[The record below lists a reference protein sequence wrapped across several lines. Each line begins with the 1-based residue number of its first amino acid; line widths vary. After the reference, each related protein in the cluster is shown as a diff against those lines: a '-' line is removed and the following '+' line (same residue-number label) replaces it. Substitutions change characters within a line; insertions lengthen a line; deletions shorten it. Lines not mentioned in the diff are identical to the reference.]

1 MYPTAV
7 RGFKVECLPEKIK
20 LWDTSHCW
28 EAGTNLNNTDNK
40 NSPSVTKALSIN
52 VC

>member
-1 MYPTAV
+1 MYAFCFKLV
-7 RGFKVECLPEKIK
+7 RLPEKIK
-20 LWDTSHCW
+20 LRDTTCCW

>member
-1 MYPTAV
+1 MYDFC
-7 RGFKVECLPEKIK
+7 FKLECLPKNIK
-20 LWDTSHCW
+20 LRDTTCYW